1 MMFVKV
7 VCDTDISAAHEGKF
21 IVKMTERD
29 YNKFRR
35 QICSNYGI
43 AIEESNAEIA
53 EIFGAG

>member
-1 MMFVKV
+1 
-7 VCDTDISAAHEGKF
+7 
-21 IVKMTERD
+21 MTERG

-43 AIEESNAEIA
+43 AIEECNAEIA